1 MTKKE
6 RYEAVRKACDI
17 SALEMEKLRGEP
29 VSDLQYL
36 CEVFHETAMTVWNVD
51 DESVRMSLPYRFTD
65 GAPAMIKASMMP
77 DGKVRVSDDYLIA
90 MHEPL
95 TPVDIR
101 EICKEHGLDYLMT
114 DESDDPPIDCQMY
127 TVVDRKYFCDAVW
140 KIIGAIVDA
149 RDIELG

>member
-51 DESVRMSLPYRFTD
+51 D
-65 GAPAMIKASMMP
+65 
-77 DGKVRVSDDYLIA
+77 
-90 MHEPL
+90 
-95 TPVDIR
+95 
-101 EICKEHGLDYLMT
+101 
-114 DESDDPPIDCQMY
+114 
-127 TVVDRKYFCDAVW
+127 
-140 KIIGAIVDA
+140 
-149 RDIELG
+149 